1 MNNLFAKLK
10 ASITR
15 NACAKGIHISKLLYS
30 QLDKS
35 SESAAHISI
44 QTLIYTSQFMIIE
57 MPKPKSFFF
66 FLLLSNPCDPAEPHY
81 NLKEP
86 QTLVG

>member
-57 MPKPKSFFF
+57 MPESLFFF
-66 FLLLSNPCDPAEPHY
+66 RLLSNPCDPTEPHY